1 MLRQFLVGGGVSVV
15 NIAIHALVMTIVVRV
30 ARTASMKKKS
40 QPSLFLIAVMIP
52 TVSVLMVAHA
62 LEVIVWSLA
71 YSIVDAAPGGANLG
85 AGAALIPSPFTHPS
99 SVRAVM
105 LRAHPRTLED
115 RTARPGPL
123 ALGDDEPADEV
134 EGSDRALC
142 CSPILFGL
150 LALEVRFRPAGL
162 ALLRRELGV
171 ARTRVM
177 LRKSRTRLRT
187 RALRVSFLSW
197 AAFRSID
204 LNGRGLRTSLARVR
218 ARIGRKIA

>member
-1 MLRQFLVGGGVSVV
+1 MAFVVLPLSVSVNV
-15 NIAIHALVMTIVVRV
+15 RPNSKPSVAAKRPSAALLPKR
-30 ARTASMKKKS
+30 SGPLKC
-40 QPSLFLIAVMIP
+40 
-52 TVSVLMVAHA
+52 
-62 LEVIVWSLA
+62 
-71 YSIVDAAPGGANLG
+71 APGRARIWG